1 MRYEVTIAGKQQQV
15 DLESTA
21 SGWKCKCRIN
31 GREVEIAVAEVQP
44 GHLSILHDGKSYDVR
59 CGAEEEVFVGN
70 NRYQIDVMDAR
81 SWRSKRQIA
90 GAEAGPQKLT
100 ASMPGKIVRMLAT
113 ENGKV
118 SAGQGVIVIEA
129 MKMQNEIRAPRE
141 GIVKKILVREG
152 SNVNAG
158 ETLAIIE

>member
-15 DLESTA
+15 DLEPTA
-21 SGWKCKCRIN
+21 SGWKCRID
-31 GREVEIAVAEVQP
+31 GREVEIEVAEVQS
-44 GHLSILHDGKSYDVR
+44 GHLSILYDGKSYDVR
-59 CGAEEEVFVGN
+59 RDGEGVVFVGS
-70 NRYQIDVMDAR
+70 NRYQVGVMDAR
-81 SWRSKRQIA
+81 SWRSKRQMA

-100 ASMPGKIVRMLAT
+100 ASMPGKIVRVLAT

-129 MKMQNEIRAPRE
+129 MKMQNEIRSPRE
-141 GIVKKILVREG
+141 GTVKKILVREG

>member
-1 MRYEVTIAGKQQQV
+1 MRYEVTIAGKKQQV
-15 DLESTA
+15 DLEPTA
-21 SGWKCKCRIN
+21 SGWKCRID
-31 GREVEIAVAEVQP
+31 GPEVEIEVAEVHAGQ
-44 GHLSILHDGKSYDVR
+44 LSILHDGKSYDVR
-59 CGAEEEVFVGN
+59 RGAEEEVFVGS
-70 NRYQIDVMDAR
+70 NRYQIGVTDAR
-81 SWRSKRQIA
+81 SWRGKRHLA
-90 GAEAGPQKLT
+90 GGETGPQKLT
-100 ASMPGKIVRMLAT
+100 ASMPGKIVRVLAT

>member
-1 MRYEVTIAGKQQQV
+1 MRYEVTIGGRKQQV

-21 SGWKCKCRIN
+21 SGWKCRMD
-31 GREVEIAVAEVQP
+31 GREVAIDVAEVNADRV
-44 GHLSILHDGKSYDVR
+44 SILFDGRSYDVR
-59 CGAEEEVFVGN
+59 RGSEEEVFVGS
-70 NRYQIDVMDAR
+70 NRYQVSVTDAR
-81 SWRSKRQIA
+81 SWRGKRHLA
-90 GAEAGPQKLT
+90 GGETGPQRLT
-100 ASMPGKIVRMLAT
+100 ASMPGKIVRVLAT

-129 MKMQNEIRAPRE
+129 MKMQNEIRSPRE
-141 GIVKKILVREG
+141 GTVKKMLVREG

>member
-21 SGWKCKCRIN
+21 SGWKCRID
-31 GREVEIAVAEVQP
+31 GREVEIEVAEVQS
-44 GHLSILHDGKSYDVR
+44 GHLSILYDGKSYDVR
-59 CGAEEEVFVGN
+59 RGADAEVFVGS
-70 NRYQIDVMDAR
+70 NRYQVGVADAR
-81 SWRSKRQIA
+81 SWRSKRQMA

-100 ASMPGKIVRMLAT
+100 ASMPGKIVRVLAT
-113 ENGKV
+113 DNGKV

-129 MKMQNEIRAPRE
+129 MKMQNEIRSPRE
-141 GIVKKILVREG
+141 GTVKKILVREG